1 MEQLRLS
8 AETGCPHNRPFRQ
21 LLQTAIFQ
29 RYKSVPR
36 ILSRRHCRQFQS
48 IGNYSS
54 HVLQRMNGYICF
66 FLKKQFFQFLDK
78 KPFSPDFKKRS
89 IQNLIAFRR
98 HRKQLHLYFRIS
110 IFNPFLHIFCLPKC
124 QQTFSRGDYNLIFQ
138 QPSPFP
144 YQD

>member
-1 MEQLRLS
+1 MSPRPPLPATPADCHIPKIQKRPADPLSPSLPPVSIHRELQQSCPSKNERLY
-8 AETGCPHNRPFRQ
+8 
-21 LLQTAIFQ
+21 LLFSQEA
-29 RYKSVPR
+29 V
-36 ILSRRHCRQFQS
+36 
-48 IGNYSS
+48 
-54 HVLQRMNGYICF
+54 
-66 FLKKQFFQFLDK
+66 FQFLDK
-78 KPFSPDFKKRS
+78 KPFSPDSKKRS
-89 IQNLIAFRR
+89 VQNLIAFRR